1 MKIKQQYKNYL
12 KENLFILYKYFY
24 KPISRLAMFS
34 IEKRLLNNRQVEVSS
49 LQSILFFTTYKCAS
63 SFAGEI
69 INELTEDAGYKHVDF
84 DSYFYHLEKDTDRE
98 YIKLFSNNAFRGCG
112 MIYGPMRHY
121 QPIPSIDQYKI
132 LLILRDPRDVL
143 VSHYYSAKYSHEIS
157 TTKMRNK
164 RKKIKN
170 QNIDEFV
177 LERTEEFSGIYNQ
190 YKDKILNLRGVVFVR
205 YEDMISNPK
214 NFITKLYNILDI
226 DINNKDIDKIVK
238 DRMIMP
244 KEEQKYSHRRSGKS
258 GQYLD
263 KLKPETISIINL
275 KLENIISVFGFDK

>member
-143 VSHYYSAKYSHEIS
+143 VSHYYSAKYSHEIR

-205 YEDMISNPK
+205 YKDMISNPK

>member
-12 KENLFILYKYFY
+12 KENFFTLYKYFY
-24 KPISRLAMFS
+24 KPVSRLAMFS
-34 IEKRLLNNRQVEVSS
+34 IEKRLLNNKQVESS
-49 LQSILFFTTYKCAS
+49 NLKSILFFTTYKCAS

-69 INELTEDAGYKHVDF
+69 INELTVDAGYKHVDF

-98 YIKLFSNNAFRGCG
+98 YKKLFSKNAFRAGG
-112 MIYGPMRHY
+112 FIYGPMRHY

-164 RKKIKN
+164 RKKAKN

-177 LERTEEFSGIYNQ
+177 LDRVDEFINIYDQ
-190 YKDKILNLRGVVFVR
+190 YKNNILHLKGVMFVR

-214 NFITKLYNILDI
+214 DFIIKLYEILNINI
-226 DINNKDIDKIVK
+226 DNEYINQIVK
-238 DRMIMP
+238 DRMTMP
-244 KEEQKYSHRRSGKS
+244 KKEQKYSHRRSGKS

-263 KLKPETISIINL
+263 KLRPETVKIINS
-275 KLENIISVFGFDK
+275 KLENVINTFGFDK

>member
-12 KENLFILYKYFY
+12 KENFFTLYKYFY
-24 KPISRLAMFS
+24 KPLSRLTMFS
-34 IEKRLLNNRQVEVSS
+34 IEKRLLKNRQIEVSD
-49 LQSILFFTTYKCAS
+49 QKSILFFTTYKCAS

-69 INELTEDAGYKHVDF
+69 IKELTVDTGYKHVDF
-84 DSYFYHLEKDTDRE
+84 DSYFYHLEKDTDKE
-98 YIKLFSNNAFRGCG
+98 YKKLFLKSIFRKVGF
-112 MIYGPMRHY
+112 IYGPMRHY
-121 QPIPSIDQYKI
+121 QPIPSIEKYKI

-143 VSHYYSAKYSHEIS
+143 VSHYYSVKYSHEIS
-157 TTKMRNK
+157 TTKIRNK
-164 RKKIKN
+164 RKKVKS

-177 LERTEEFSGIYNQ
+177 LDRIEEFSAIYNQ
-190 YKDKILNLRGVVFVR
+190 YKDNILNLRGVVFVR

-263 KLKPETISIINL
+263 KLKPETVRIINS
-275 KLENIISVFGFDK
+275 KFENIIDTFGFDK